1 MWMGHCLLLAAEAAR
16 LGEVPVGAIV
26 VLDGKIIGRGTNLR
40 ETTGDPTAHAE
51 VIAMRQAA
59 EHVGNWRLNDADLYV
74 TLEPCPMCAGTLV
87 NARVRRVVYGCRDP
101 KAGAVDSLY
110 SIVTD
115 SRLNHRLEV
124 VAEVRSKECAAHL
137 RHFFRERRK
146 KIHSGFGEV
155 AEWLKA
161 LDSKSSVGRPPTVGS
176 NPTLSALQKP

>member
-51 VIAMRQAA
+51 VVAMRQAA

-87 NARVRRVVYGCRDP
+87 NARVRRIVYGCRDP

-115 SRLNHRLEV
+115 SRLNHRLGV
-124 VAEVRSKECAAHL
+124 VADVRSKECAAHL
-137 RHFFRERRK
+137 RHFFRERRRK
-146 KIHSGFGEV
+146 NSQRIRRG
-155 AEWLKA
+155 
-161 LDSKSSVGRPPTVGS
+161 GRVVEG
-176 NPTLSALQKP
+176 A